1 MSESSAIIFLVYWFF
16 YCSLVGGVWGLEEG
30 GVWDSGGGR
39 GRNGC
44 VGSRSPGE
52 VLLKASDHCPYRTS
66 YLKCIHIIQYKY
78 MLF

>member
-30 GVWDSGGGR
+30 GVWGSGGR

>member
-1 MSESSAIIFLVYWFF
+1 M
-16 YCSLVGGVWGLEEG
+16 CGV
-30 GVWDSGGGR
+30 VGGR

-52 VLLKASDHCPYRTS
+52 VLLKASDRCPYRTS

-78 MLF
+78 VVLTLFLRYCKSVVTFHTA

>member
-16 YCSLVGGVWGLEEG
+16 YCSLVGGVRGLEEG
-30 GVWDSGGGR
+30 GVWGGGGGR

-52 VLLKASDHCPYRTS
+52 VLLRENAPFIFVVNICK
-66 YLKCIHIIQYKY
+66 L
-78 MLF
+78 